1 MADAREDLQ
10 RIAMLV
16 ETNRERMESLEQQ
29 MRRLESVRMEQM
41 SALSTLESIPE
52 EGTEGSKVP
61 QGARRK
67 VSGALDARP
76 PGAQGRHTGGPRA
89 G

>member
-52 EGTEGSKVP
+52 EGTEGSMVP
-61 QGARRK
+61 LGA
-67 VSGALDARP
+67 
-76 PGAQGRHTGGPRA
+76 GPSFSHL
-89 G
+89 

>member
-29 MRRLESVRMEQM
+29 MRRQ
-41 SALSTLESIPE
+41 
-52 EGTEGSKVP
+52 
-61 QGARRK
+61 
-67 VSGALDARP
+67 
-76 PGAQGRHTGGPRA
+76 
-89 G
+89 